1 MIPYRKDADPK
12 FNIAVDWR
20 SQFTHTHNIDTYKH
34 SPVVYFFFI
43 VNYISCCPYL
53 KKKIL
58 KTVLELKDERFQNE
72 ITPVGM

>member
-20 SQFTHTHNIDTYKH
+20 FQFTCIYNTDTYKH

-43 VNYISCCPYL
+43 VNYKSCCPYFQ
-53 KKKIL
+53 KIA
-58 KTVLELKDERFQNE
+58 KNYSGT
-72 ITPVGM
+72 